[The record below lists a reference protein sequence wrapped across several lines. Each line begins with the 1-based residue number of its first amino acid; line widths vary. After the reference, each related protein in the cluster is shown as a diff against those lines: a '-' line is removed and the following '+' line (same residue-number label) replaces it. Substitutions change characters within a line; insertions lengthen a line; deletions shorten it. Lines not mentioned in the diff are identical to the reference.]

1 MLVELVLAAL
11 FAMLLGGTL
20 LIGLGGGIAWLV
32 NRRNAR
38 RATKSST
45 PAALGMR

>member
-11 FAMLLGGTL
+11 FAMVLGGAI

-32 NRRNAR
+32 NLRNAR
-38 RATKSST
+38 RAK
-45 PAALGMR
+45 R